1 MIVLDGEVIRYRKAL
16 GPIPSTEENVSILK
30 YGDLGVVTQPI
41 DPVLRRLKQV
51 TCKFHAKLRYHG
63 RH

>member
-1 MIVLDGEVIRYRKAL
+1 MIALNGEVIRYRKAL
-16 GPIPSTEENVSILK
+16 GPIPSAEENISILK
-30 YGDLGVVTQPI
+30 YGDLGVVTQP
-41 DPVLRRLKQV
+41 VLRRLKQE